1 MLQSNYI
8 QFNYTQLLL
17 NLKIDKEMA
26 NELILYAVNTYAL
39 YNRARAICKN
49 LARKRNKDF
58 FLSIKK
64 LDEIYICV

>member
-1 MLQSNYI
+1 MLQY
-8 QFNYTQLLL
+8 NYTQLLL
-17 NLKIDKEMA
+17 NLKIDKKMA

-64 LDEIYICV
+64 FDKMYIRV